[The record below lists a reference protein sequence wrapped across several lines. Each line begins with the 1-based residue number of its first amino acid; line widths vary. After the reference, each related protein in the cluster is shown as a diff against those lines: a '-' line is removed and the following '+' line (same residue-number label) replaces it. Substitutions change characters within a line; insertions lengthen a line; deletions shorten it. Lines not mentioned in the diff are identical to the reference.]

1 MAEGL
6 YRLDVMI
13 LVGTST
19 PGGFGQRRPGG
30 RRGDLHQPTGGAPM
44 SIITILIIIILIL
57 LAIYLFRRVF

>member
-1 MAEGL
+1 MAGGAH
-6 YRLDVMI
+6 RLGASEAA
-13 LVGTST
+13 VG
-19 PGGFGQRRPGG
+19 FDELRRGG